1 MSRLPAR
8 FPNFKD
14 VFEGTTMR
22 AFVTQ
27 LENLFARIDVDATNP
42 AYPVTAGATL
52 GVDDEVVLVDTTG
65 GNITMVLPGISD
77 SMVRTKREFEVVK
90 VVAANTLTLDCT
102 GADTIVGEPDAVV
115 TTQWTALRVRATT
128 GNWVLV

>member
-8 FPNFKD
+8 FPNFGD
-14 VFEGTTMR
+14 VFDGNAMR
-22 AFVTQ
+22 AFITH
-27 LENLFARIDVDATNP
+27 LENLFARIDVDTTGP

-52 GVDDEVVLVDTTG
+52 VASDEVVLVDTTG

-90 VVAANTLTLDCT
+90 IAAANTMTLDCT

-115 TTQWTALRVRATT
+115 TEQWTALRVRATT